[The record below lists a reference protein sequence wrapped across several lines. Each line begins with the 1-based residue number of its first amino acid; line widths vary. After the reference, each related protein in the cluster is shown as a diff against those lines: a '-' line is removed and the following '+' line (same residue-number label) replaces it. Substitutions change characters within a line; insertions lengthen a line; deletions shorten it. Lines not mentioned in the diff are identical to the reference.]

1 VFTNVV
7 VGVDPS
13 DTAHEAT
20 RQGAELAKAVG
31 AKVHLVTAFS
41 DTAHGGIEV
50 TEQRRKAEAMLES
63 MAAEVD
69 PTGRRVAV
77 HAIPKRPPAAIVGVA
92 EQVSADLVV
101 IGNKGAHGARRVLGS
116 VASAVINESPCNVMV
131 VKTT

>member
-1 VFTNVV
+1 VFTNVII
-7 VGVDPS
+7 GMDPS
-13 DTAHEAT
+13 DTSHEAT
-20 RQGAELAKAVG
+20 RRGAELAKAFG

-41 DTAHGGIEV
+41 DTARGGIEV
-50 TEQRRKAEAMLES
+50 TEERRKAEAMLES

-77 HAIPKRPPAAIVGVA
+77 YAIPKRPPAAIVGVA
-92 EQVSADLVV
+92 EQVDADLVV

-116 VASAVINESPCNVMV
+116 VASAVINEAPCTVMV